1 MNGYV
6 METRQVT
13 KTYGSFLA
21 LDHVN
26 IHVRKGCIYGL
37 VGDNGA
43 GKSTLLKLLAG
54 QSFPTEGEIE
64 ILGKHGLK
72 DLENVRKQMGC
83 MIEQPG
89 FFPNMTVEQTLKYY
103 CIQKGIPDKGRIL
116 EQKAE
121 RMNTLVNQFYDYSRQ
136 SFPTEG
142 EIEILGKHGLK
153 DLENVRKQ
161 MGCMIEQPGFFPNMT
176 VEQTLKYYCIQ
187 KGIPDKGRIL
197 EQKAERMNTLVNQF
211 YDYSRLCAGDFK
223 MEMEKT
229 DLSRVLRES
238 LMENFR
244 ILEEAHLKVEAD
256 LPSHP
261 LWIMGNQPALER
273 IFLNMFQNGG
283 RYAESIFQIAVK
295 EENQEIFIS
304 FTNDTKK
311 LSPEDLPRLF
321 DRFYIQD
328 SARSQGGTGLGLT
341 VARSLAEEM
350 GGTLEVSA
358 PELPEKEETQNLIV
372 CFELKFKVWDFL

>member
-1 MNGYV
+1 MLCRV
-6 METRQVT
+6 LL
-13 KTYGSFLA
+13 FLA
-21 LDHVN
+21 LIIGGFFAFRYFSLLYAMKKTEEEIREIQQDLTQNQMLHLPVPSPALGRLLNSFNKVLEEIREERISYEQREKEFQKQIEN
-26 IHVRKGCIYGL
+26 ISHDLRTPLTV
-37 VGDNGA
+37 
-43 GKSTLLKLLAG
+43 
-54 QSFPTEGEIE
+54 
-64 ILGKHGLK
+64 ILGYL
-72 DLENVRKQMGC
+72 
-83 MIEQPG
+83 
-89 FFPNMTVEQTLKYY
+89 
-103 CIQKGIPDKGRIL
+103 RIL
-116 EQKAE
+116 KKHPQAGPAKDPELAD
-121 RMNTLVNQFYDYSRQ
+121 TL
-136 SFPTEG
+136 
-142 EIEILGKHGLK
+142 
-153 DLENVRKQ
+153 
-161 MGCMIEQPGFFPNMT
+161 
-176 VEQTLKYYCIQ
+176 
-187 KGIPDKGRIL
+187 RIL

-229 DLSRVLRES
+229 DISRVLRES

-283 RYAESIFQIAVK
+283 RYAESVFQIAVK

-350 GGTLEVSA
+350 GGTLEVSV
-358 PELPEKEETQNLIV
+358 PELSEKEETQNLIV
-372 CFELKFKVWDFL
+372 CFELRFKVWDFL

>member
-1 MNGYV
+1 MLCRVLLVFALIIGGFFAFRYFSLLYA
-6 METRQVT
+6 MK
-13 KTYGSFLA
+13 KTEEEIREIQQDLTQNQMLHLPVPSLA
-21 LDHVN
+21 LG
-26 IHVRKGCIYGL
+26 RL
-37 VGDNGA
+37 LGA
-43 GKSTLLKLLAG
+43 FNKVL
-54 QSFPTEGEIE
+54 GEIRE
-64 ILGKHGLK
+64 ERMDYERREKAFQKQIENISHDLRTPLTVILGYLKMLKKHPQAGISQDPELA
-72 DLENVRKQMGC
+72 D
-83 MIEQPG
+83 
-89 FFPNMTVEQTLKYY
+89 TL
-103 CIQKGIPDKGRIL
+103 GIL

-121 RMNTLVNQFYDYSRQ
+121 RMNALVNQFY
-136 SFPTEG
+136 E
-142 EIEILGKHGLK
+142 
-153 DLENVRKQ
+153 
-161 MGCMIEQPGFFPNMT
+161 
-176 VEQTLKYYCIQ
+176 
-187 KGIPDKGRIL
+187 
-197 EQKAERMNTLVNQF
+197 
-211 YDYSRLCAGDFK
+211 YSRLCAGDFE

>member
-1 MNGYV
+1 MLCRV
-6 METRQVT
+6 LL
-13 KTYGSFLA
+13 FLA
-21 LDHVN
+21 L
-26 IHVRKGCIYGL
+26 IIGGFFAFRYF
-37 VGDNGA
+37 
-43 GKSTLLKLLAG
+43 SLLYAMKKTEEEIREIQQDLTQNQMLHLPVPSPALGRLLN
-54 QSFPTEGEIE
+54 SFNKVLEEIRE
-64 ILGKHGLK
+64 ERIGYEHREKEFQKQIENTSHDLRTPLTVILGYLRMLKKHPQAGPAK
-72 DLENVRKQMGC
+72 DPELAD
-83 MIEQPG
+83 
-89 FFPNMTVEQTLKYY
+89 TL
-103 CIQKGIPDKGRIL
+103 
-116 EQKAE
+116 
-121 RMNTLVNQFYDYSRQ
+121 
-136 SFPTEG
+136 
-142 EIEILGKHGLK
+142 
-153 DLENVRKQ
+153 
-161 MGCMIEQPGFFPNMT
+161 
-176 VEQTLKYYCIQ
+176 
-187 KGIPDKGRIL
+187 RIL

-283 RYAESIFQIAVK
+283 RYAETVFQIAVK
-295 EENQEIFIS
+295 EEDQEIFIS

-350 GGTLEVSA
+350 GGTLEVSV
-358 PELPEKEETQNLIV
+358 PEIPEKEKTQNLIV
-372 CFELKFKVWDFL
+372 CFELRFKVWDFL

>member
-1 MNGYV
+1 MLCRV
-6 METRQVT
+6 LL
-13 KTYGSFLA
+13 FLA
-21 LDHVN
+21 LIIGGFFAFRYFSLLYAMKKTEEEIREIQQDLTQNQMLHLPVPSPALGRLLNSFNKVLEEIREERISYEQREKEFQKQIEN
-26 IHVRKGCIYGL
+26 ISHDLRTPLTV
-37 VGDNGA
+37 
-43 GKSTLLKLLAG
+43 
-54 QSFPTEGEIE
+54 
-64 ILGKHGLK
+64 ILGYLRMLKKHPQAGPAK
-72 DLENVRKQMGC
+72 DPELAD
-83 MIEQPG
+83 
-89 FFPNMTVEQTLKYY
+89 TL
-103 CIQKGIPDKGRIL
+103 
-116 EQKAE
+116 
-121 RMNTLVNQFYDYSRQ
+121 
-136 SFPTEG
+136 
-142 EIEILGKHGLK
+142 
-153 DLENVRKQ
+153 
-161 MGCMIEQPGFFPNMT
+161 
-176 VEQTLKYYCIQ
+176 
-187 KGIPDKGRIL
+187 RIL

-283 RYAESIFQIAVK
+283 RYAETVFQIAVK
-295 EENQEIFIS
+295 EEDQEIFIS

-350 GGTLEVSA
+350 GGTLEVSV

-372 CFELKFKVWDFL
+372 CFELRFKVWDFL

>member
-54 QSFPTEGEIE
+54 QSFPTKGEIE

-72 DLENVRKQMGC
+72 DLETVRKQMGC

-103 CIQKGIPDKGRIL
+103 CIQKGIPD
-116 EQKAE
+116 
-121 RMNTLVNQFYDYSRQ
+121 T
-136 SFPTEG
+136 
-142 EIEILGKHGLK
+142 
-153 DLENVRKQ
+153 
-161 MGCMIEQPGFFPNMT
+161 
-176 VEQTLKYYCIQ
+176 
-187 KGIPDKGRIL
+187 GRIL

-229 DLSRVLRES
+229 ELSRVLRES

-244 ILEEAHLKVEAD
+244 ILEEAHLKVETD
-256 LPSHP
+256 IPSHP

-283 RYAESIFQIAVK
+283 RYAETVFQIAVK
-295 EENQEIFIS
+295 EEKQEVSIS

-311 LSPEDLPRLF
+311 LSPEDVPRLF

-328 SARSQGGTGLGLT
+328 SSRSQGGTGLGLT

-350 GGTLEVSA
+350 GGTLEVSV
-358 PELPEKEETQNLIV
+358 PEIPEKEETQNLIV
-372 CFELKFKVWDFL
+372 CFELKFKVWDFF

>member
-1 MNGYV
+1 MLCRV
-6 METRQVT
+6 LL
-13 KTYGSFLA
+13 FLA
-21 LDHVN
+21 LIIGGFFAFRYFSLLYAMKKTEEEIREIQQDLTQNQMLHLPVPSPALGRLLNSFNKVLEEIREERISYEQREKEFQKQIEN
-26 IHVRKGCIYGL
+26 ISHDLRTPLTV
-37 VGDNGA
+37 
-43 GKSTLLKLLAG
+43 
-54 QSFPTEGEIE
+54 
-64 ILGKHGLK
+64 ILGYLRMLKKHPQAGPAK
-72 DLENVRKQMGC
+72 DPELAD
-83 MIEQPG
+83 
-89 FFPNMTVEQTLKYY
+89 TL
-103 CIQKGIPDKGRIL
+103 
-116 EQKAE
+116 
-121 RMNTLVNQFYDYSRQ
+121 
-136 SFPTEG
+136 
-142 EIEILGKHGLK
+142 
-153 DLENVRKQ
+153 
-161 MGCMIEQPGFFPNMT
+161 
-176 VEQTLKYYCIQ
+176 
-187 KGIPDKGRIL
+187 RIL

-283 RYAESIFQIAVK
+283 RYAESVFQIAVK
-295 EENQEIFIS
+295 EEDQEIFIS

-350 GGTLEVSA
+350 GGTLEVSV

-372 CFELKFKVWDFL
+372 CFELRFKVWDFL

>member
-1 MNGYV
+1 MLCRV
-6 METRQVT
+6 LL
-13 KTYGSFLA
+13 FLA
-21 LDHVN
+21 LIIGGFFAFRYFSLLYAMKKTEEEIREIQQDLTQNQMLHLPVPSPALGRLLNSFNKVLEEIREERISYEQREKEFQKQIEN
-26 IHVRKGCIYGL
+26 ISHDLRTPLTV
-37 VGDNGA
+37 
-43 GKSTLLKLLAG
+43 
-54 QSFPTEGEIE
+54 
-64 ILGKHGLK
+64 ILGYL
-72 DLENVRKQMGC
+72 
-83 MIEQPG
+83 
-89 FFPNMTVEQTLKYY
+89 
-103 CIQKGIPDKGRIL
+103 RIL
-116 EQKAE
+116 KKHSQAGLAKDSELAD
-121 RMNTLVNQFYDYSRQ
+121 TL
-136 SFPTEG
+136 
-142 EIEILGKHGLK
+142 
-153 DLENVRKQ
+153 
-161 MGCMIEQPGFFPNMT
+161 
-176 VEQTLKYYCIQ
+176 
-187 KGIPDKGRIL
+187 RIL

-283 RYAESIFQIAVK
+283 RYAESVFQIAVK
-295 EENQEIFIS
+295 EEDQEIFIS

-311 LSPEDLPRLF
+311 LSPEDVPRLF

-328 SARSQGGTGLGLT
+328 SSRSQGGTGLGLT

-350 GGTLEVSA
+350 GGTLEVSV
-358 PELPEKEETQNLIV
+358 PEIPEKEETQNLIV

>member
-1 MNGYV
+1 MLCRV
-6 METRQVT
+6 LL
-13 KTYGSFLA
+13 FLA
-21 LDHVN
+21 LIIGGFFAFRYFSLLYAMKKLEEEIREIQQDLTQNQMLHLPVPSPALGRLLNSFNKVLEEIREERISYEQREKEFQKQIEN
-26 IHVRKGCIYGL
+26 ISHDLRTPLTV
-37 VGDNGA
+37 
-43 GKSTLLKLLAG
+43 
-54 QSFPTEGEIE
+54 
-64 ILGKHGLK
+64 ILGYL
-72 DLENVRKQMGC
+72 
-83 MIEQPG
+83 
-89 FFPNMTVEQTLKYY
+89 
-103 CIQKGIPDKGRIL
+103 RIL
-116 EQKAE
+116 KKYPQAGLAKDSELAD
-121 RMNTLVNQFYDYSRQ
+121 TL
-136 SFPTEG
+136 
-142 EIEILGKHGLK
+142 
-153 DLENVRKQ
+153 
-161 MGCMIEQPGFFPNMT
+161 
-176 VEQTLKYYCIQ
+176 
-187 KGIPDKGRIL
+187 RIL

-256 LPSHP
+256 IPSHP
-261 LWIMGNQPALER
+261 LWIMGNQSALER

-283 RYAESIFQIAVK
+283 RYAETVFQIAVK
-295 EENQEIFIS
+295 EEKQEVSIS

-328 SARSQGGTGLGLT
+328 SSRSQGGTGLGLT

-350 GGTLEVSA
+350 GGTLEVSV
-358 PELPEKEETQNLIV
+358 PEIPEKEEIQNLIV

>member
-1 MNGYV
+1 M
-6 METRQVT
+6 
-13 KTYGSFLA
+13 
-21 LDHVN
+21 
-26 IHVRKGCIYGL
+26 
-37 VGDNGA
+37 
-43 GKSTLLKLLAG
+43 KLLAG

-116 EQKAE
+116 E
-121 RMNTLVNQFYDYSRQ
+121 
-136 SFPTEG
+136 
-142 EIEILGKHGLK
+142 
-153 DLENVRKQ
+153 
-161 MGCMIEQPGFFPNMT
+161 
-176 VEQTLKYYCIQ
+176 
-187 KGIPDKGRIL
+187 
-197 EQKAERMNTLVNQF
+197 
-211 YDYSRLCAGDFK
+211 
-223 MEMEKT
+223 
-229 DLSRVLRES
+229 
-238 LMENFR
+238 
-244 ILEEAHLKVEAD
+244 EAHLKVEAD
-256 LPSHP
+256 LLSHP

-328 SARSQGGTGLGLT
+328 SARSQ
-341 VARSLAEEM
+341 E
-350 GGTLEVSA
+350 A
-358 PELPEKEETQNLIV
+358 PAWTDSGKIPGRRNGRDSGSQ
-372 CFELKFKVWDFL
+372 CS

>member
-1 MNGYV
+1 MLCRV
-6 METRQVT
+6 LL
-13 KTYGSFLA
+13 FLA
-21 LDHVN
+21 LIIGGFFAFRYFSLLYAMKKLEEEIREIQQDLTQNQMLHLPVPSPALGRLLNSFNKVLEEIREERISYEQREKEFQKQIEN
-26 IHVRKGCIYGL
+26 ISHDLRTPLTV
-37 VGDNGA
+37 
-43 GKSTLLKLLAG
+43 
-54 QSFPTEGEIE
+54 
-64 ILGKHGLK
+64 ILGYL
-72 DLENVRKQMGC
+72 
-83 MIEQPG
+83 
-89 FFPNMTVEQTLKYY
+89 
-103 CIQKGIPDKGRIL
+103 RIL
-116 EQKAE
+116 KKYPQAGLAKDSELAD
-121 RMNTLVNQFYDYSRQ
+121 TL
-136 SFPTEG
+136 
-142 EIEILGKHGLK
+142 
-153 DLENVRKQ
+153 
-161 MGCMIEQPGFFPNMT
+161 
-176 VEQTLKYYCIQ
+176 
-187 KGIPDKGRIL
+187 RIL

-256 LPSHP
+256 IPSHP
-261 LWIMGNQPALER
+261 LWIMGNQSALER

-283 RYAESIFQIAVK
+283 RYAETVFQIAVK
-295 EENQEIFIS
+295 EEKQEVSIS

-321 DRFYIQD
+321 ERFYIQD

-350 GGTLEVSA
+350 GGTLEVSV
-358 PELPEKEETQNLIV
+358 PEIPEKEETQDLIV

>member
-1 MNGYV
+1 MLCRV
-6 METRQVT
+6 LL
-13 KTYGSFLA
+13 FLA
-21 LDHVN
+21 LIIGGFFAFRYFSLLYAMKKTEEEIREIQQDLTQNQMLHLPVPSPALG
-26 IHVRKGCIYGL
+26 RL
-37 VGDNGA
+37 LGA
-43 GKSTLLKLLAG
+43 FNKVL
-54 QSFPTEGEIE
+54 GEIRE
-64 ILGKHGLK
+64 ERMDYERREKAFQKQIENISHDLRTPLTVILGYLKMLKKHPQAGISQDPELA
-72 DLENVRKQMGC
+72 D
-83 MIEQPG
+83 
-89 FFPNMTVEQTLKYY
+89 TL
-103 CIQKGIPDKGRIL
+103 GIL
-116 EQKAE
+116 EQKEE
-121 RMNTLVNQFYDYSRQ
+121 RMNALVNQFY
-136 SFPTEG
+136 E
-142 EIEILGKHGLK
+142 
-153 DLENVRKQ
+153 
-161 MGCMIEQPGFFPNMT
+161 
-176 VEQTLKYYCIQ
+176 
-187 KGIPDKGRIL
+187 
-197 EQKAERMNTLVNQF
+197 
-211 YDYSRLCAGDFK
+211 YSRLCAVHFE

-229 DLSRVLRES
+229 DLFRVLRES

-256 LPSHP
+256 IPSHP

-283 RYAESIFQIAVK
+283 RYAETVFQIAVK
-295 EENQEIFIS
+295 EEKQEVSIS

-321 DRFYIQD
+321 ERFYIQD

>member
-1 MNGYV
+1 GYL
-6 METRQVT
+6 RILKKHPQA
-13 KTYGSFLA
+13 GLA
-21 LDHVN
+21 KDSELAD
-26 IHVRKGCIYGL
+26 
-37 VGDNGA
+37 
-43 GKSTLLKLLAG
+43 TL
-54 QSFPTEGEIE
+54 
-64 ILGKHGLK
+64 
-72 DLENVRKQMGC
+72 
-83 MIEQPG
+83 
-89 FFPNMTVEQTLKYY
+89 
-103 CIQKGIPDKGRIL
+103 RIL

-121 RMNTLVNQFYDYSRQ
+121 RMNTL
-136 SFPTEG
+136 
-142 EIEILGKHGLK
+142 L
-153 DLENVRKQ
+153 
-161 MGCMIEQPGFFPNMT
+161 
-176 VEQTLKYYCIQ
+176 
-187 KGIPDKGRIL
+187 
-197 EQKAERMNTLVNQF
+197 NQF

-350 GGTLEVSA
+350 GGTLEVSV

-372 CFELKFKVWDFL
+372 CFELRFKVWDFL